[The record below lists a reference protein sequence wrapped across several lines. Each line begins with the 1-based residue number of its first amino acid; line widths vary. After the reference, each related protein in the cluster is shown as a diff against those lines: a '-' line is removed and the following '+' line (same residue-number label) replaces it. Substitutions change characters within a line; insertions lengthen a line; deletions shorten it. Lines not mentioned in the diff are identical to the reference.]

1 MLLETVRSP
10 EDLKRLT
17 PDEMQTLCAEI
28 RQELIHTVSRNGGHL
43 ASNLGIVELTLALHR
58 VFDFSEDKIVFD
70 VGHQSYVHKMIT
82 GRYDQ
87 FGTLRQYGGISGFPR
102 REESIYDC
110 FETGHAST
118 AISAALGLARAR
130 DYLGKDYSSVALVG
144 DGALTGGMCY
154 EALNDAGSSG
164 VRMIVLLN
172 DNEMSI
178 ARNVGALSEKL
189 TNLRVSSEWQNAKL
203 AVRRFRRI
211 PVIGKPVYQTVHAA
225 KTVAKTALLRADSIG
240 FFEALGFEYFGPID
254 GHDLA
259 GLEKTLR
266 MAKSFNGPCVIHV
279 KTKKGYGYDKA
290 EERPEV
296 FHGTPPFLVET
307 GDRMETPACPS
318 SGHVMADTLIEMAEK
333 DSRVVAVTAAMPL
346 GTGLDHFRDRFPD
359 RMIDVGIAEE
369 HAVTMAAG
377 MAAGGMRP
385 YFAVYSTFFQR
396 CYDQMIHDVA
406 MQRLPVVFLLDR
418 SGIGG
423 EDGKTHHGLYDLAEV
438 LPVPGMRVL
447 APCDTRELRE
457 MLLWT
462 MRQDGPVTIRYA
474 RDGVDL
480 REYQPGG
487 FHPGKWTCVYSEN
500 RPDTALLCVGTMV
513 RQGISAAKTLH
524 KQGISASVYNC
535 STLKPLDENTLRAVQ
550 NIPYFTLEEHMITG
564 GFGSFVREK
573 CAELGLNPPA
583 ICFGV
588 GDVYLQHGSHSLL
601 MRDAGLDAET
611 IARQITEKTER
622 NRK

>member
-1 MLLETVRSP
+1 MLLETIRSP
-10 EDLKRLT
+10 GDLKRLT
-17 PDEMQTLCAEI
+17 PDELQTLSAEI

-43 ASNLGIVELTLALHR
+43 ASNLGVVELTLALHR

-70 VGHQSYVHKMIT
+70 VGHQSYVHKLIT

-87 FGTLRQYGGISGFPR
+87 FHTLRQHGGISGFPR

-130 DYLGKDYSSVALVG
+130 DFQGKDYTSVAFVG

-164 VRMIVLLN
+164 IRMIVLLN

-203 AVRRFRRI
+203 AVRRFRQI
-211 PVIGKPVYQTVHAA
+211 PVVGKPVYRMVHTA
-225 KTVAKTALLRADSIG
+225 KTMAKTALLRADSIG

-266 MAKSFNGPCVIHV
+266 MAKDYNGPCVIHV

-290 EERPEV
+290 EERPEI

-307 GDRMETPACPS
+307 GDRTEMPACPS

-333 DSRVVAVTAAMPL
+333 DTRIVTVTAAMPL
-346 GTGLDHFRDRFPD
+346 GTGLDHFGERFPD

-369 HAVTMAAG
+369 HAATMAAG

-406 MQRLPVVFLLDR
+406 MQHLPVVFLLDR

-423 EDGKTHHGLYDLAEV
+423 EDGKTHHGLYDLAAV
-438 LPVPGMRVL
+438 LPIPGMTVL

-462 MRQDGPVTIRYA
+462 ARQDGPVTIRYA
-474 RDGVDL
+474 RDGRDL
-480 REYQPGG
+480 REYHPKE
-487 FHPGKWTCVYSEN
+487 FRPGKWTCVYSGEK
-500 RPDTALLCVGTMV
+500 PEIAMLCVGTMV
-513 RQGISAAKTLH
+513 RQGISAAKLL
-524 KQGISASVYNC
+524 KEQGISAAVYNC
-535 STLKPLDENTLRAVQ
+535 STVKPLDEDTLKTVQ
-550 NIPYFTLEEHMITG
+550 TIPYFTLEEHMITG
-564 GFGSFVREK
+564 GFGACVREK
-573 CAELGLNPPA
+573 CGETGWNPPE
-583 ICFGV
+583 ICFG
-588 GDVYLQHGSHSLL
+588 
-601 MRDAGLDAET
+601 
-611 IARQITEKTER
+611 
-622 NRK
+622 